1 MFTIQ
6 ALSFAANTPFT
17 VTVGKGGSGSS
28 STIGNDGNWQSS
40 EPGNP
45 SSLTH
50 LTDLMLHLVEV
61 EVELGVHQV
70 VTMVDLVVV
79 LLLIQHLDKLKISIQ
94 ILVLLNVVMLE
105 ELVSPLQNMV
115 EAAAVALMV
124 LVDLLVL
131 VVVDMVELVELDGN
145 FQQLSKIQQWLQVI
159 QLVQIHIKEVVV

>member
-1 MFTIQ
+1 M
-6 ALSFAANTPFT
+6 
-17 VTVGKGGSGSS
+17 
-28 STIGNDGNWQSS
+28 
-40 EPGNP
+40 
-45 SSLTH
+45 
-50 LTDLMLHLVEV
+50 HLVEV
-61 EVELGVHQV
+61 EVELGVHRV

-131 VVVDMVELVELDGN
+131 VLVDMVELVELDGN